1 MPRFQSRLMRNSPN
15 YNSLRTVVPRV
26 IVGALG
32 LEPGDTLNWE
42 LTPGR
47 LQVTVSKVHSAG
59 KG

>member
-1 MPRFQSRLMRNSPN
+1 MPRFQSRLMLNNPK
-15 YNSLRTVVPRV
+15 YNSLRTVVPLV

-47 LQVTVSKVHSAG
+47 IHVTVSKVQASERR
-59 KG
+59 